1 MQLDASSGCKES
13 VAMDR
18 WRIEAVTPHR
28 IAGSLDDVYERRQL
42 QDEILRLESRLQ
54 QAERFEAMG
63 TLASGIAHDLNNIL
77 GAILGFG
84 ERALRTAEVGSRL
97 QNDLSNVVAA
107 GERGRK
113 LVERI
118 LSHGRGTSVE
128 RAPVHVERVIS
139 EALSLLHATLPA
151 SIRLRS
157 RLQAGNAAIL
167 GDAAQIHQLLMNLG
181 TNAAHAMTQTGTLT
195 VSLEIVDV
203 HQARRATVG
212 AIAAG
217 PWIVLKVADQGG
229 GMTPEILGRI
239 FDPFFTTKDAGVGT
253 GLGLWQ
259 VLRIVTQ
266 AGGAIDVESIP
277 VVGSIFTVYLPRAE
291 DVPEASPDARPASP
305 PGHAPRLLRDDEQ
318 AVL

>member
-1 MQLDASSGCKES
+1 
-13 VAMDR
+13 MDR
-18 WRIEAVTPHR
+18 WRIEAGTPPGM
-28 IAGSLDDVYERRQL
+28 ASSLDDISERKRL
-42 QDEILRLESRLQ
+42 QEEILQLENRLR

-84 ERALRTAEVGSRL
+84 ERALRTAEADSRL
-97 QNDLSNVVAA
+97 RHDLSNIVAA
-107 GERGRK
+107 GERGRQ

-118 LSHGRGTSVE
+118 LSFGRGAAVE
-128 RAPVHVERVIS
+128 RMPVHVESVIA
-139 EALSLLHATLPA
+139 EALSLLQATLPPT
-151 SIRLRS
+151 IRLRS

-167 GDAAQIHQLLMNLG
+167 GDAGQLHQLLMNLG
-181 TNAAHAMTQTGTLT
+181 INAAHAMTQSGTLT
-195 VSLEIVDV
+195 VSLEALEVR
-203 HQARRATVG
+203 QARRAKVG

-217 PWIVLKVADQGG
+217 PWVVLQVADQGG

-239 FDPFFTTKDAGVGT
+239 FDPFFTTKESGVGT

-277 VVGSIFTVYLPRAE
+277 VVGSVFTVYLPRAG
-291 DVPEASPDARPASP
+291 DAPEESPDARPALSQ
-305 PGHAPRLLRDDEQ
+305 GRARRVTVGDDEQ
-318 AVL
+318 ALL